1 MVRELFSSYL
11 NLLYMTLIL
20 MGLSVEVP
28 RTRRVVVSDMSLLTL
43 LTVVELV
50 PDEEVVEVVARD
62 IGTSTTLF
70 QLAEGEFCFA

>member
-20 MGLSVEVP
+20 MGLSVAVP

-50 PDEEVVEVVARD
+50 PDDEVVEVVARD

>member
-50 PDEEVVEVVARD
+50 PDDEVVEVVARD

>member
-28 RTRRVVVSDMSLLTL
+28 RTRRVVVSDMSLLIL